1 MKKEEFDFYSRTS
14 LKAYNLDGKMRYQL
28 NMLDSLDVYT
38 KKHSENVA
46 NITCRLC
53 EYLNMEEGFTIY
65 TTMCAYLHD
74 IGKIFI
80 PPSILQKP
88 SKLTDEEFEIMKTHT
103 TIGHTMCMKD
113 PELRP
118 YAAGPL
124 YHHEALNGTGY
135 PNHLTAKDIPYE
147 GQIIRVADEFEAITA
162 KRQYKTHIGIIDT
175 LNILIQNS
183 QPVDKQEGL
192 GMIVKDA
199 KHGKIDKKI
208 VKALFKVVIDDTET
222 EIASRSDY
230 LGYLSKEISRLNK
243 ADSYYKKYV
252 KSRSEKKKNYYKEGV
267 LMYLKAPEENIDNFL
282 QVKKEYEDTLVARK
296 EHIKNLYKEI
306 KKIKNLKV

>member
-88 SKLTDEEFEIMKTHT
+88 SRLTDEEFEIMKTHT
-103 TIGHTMCMKD
+103 TIGYTMCMKD

-230 LGYLSKEISRLNK
+230 LGYLNKEISRLNK

-252 KSRSEKKKNYYKEGV
+252 KSR
-267 LMYLKAPEENIDNFL
+267 
-282 QVKKEYEDTLVARK
+282 
-296 EHIKNLYKEI
+296 
-306 KKIKNLKV
+306 